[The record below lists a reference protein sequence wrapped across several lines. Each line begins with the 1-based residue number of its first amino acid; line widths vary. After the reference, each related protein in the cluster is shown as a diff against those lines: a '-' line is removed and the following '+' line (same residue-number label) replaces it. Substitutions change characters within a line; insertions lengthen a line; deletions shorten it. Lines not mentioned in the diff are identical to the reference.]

1 MSTAQSPVAG
11 HDGFARM
18 FAPGRLTVGAFF
30 PLESYAGPVPTN
42 DDQVELAQAAERA
55 GLAALWVRDVPLLD
69 PGFGDGGQL
78 YDPWVWLT
86 HIGAHTSAISLA
98 TGSVILPLRHPIHLA
113 KSAAS
118 IDLISGNRL
127 VLGVATGDRPVEFPA
142 FGRPI
147 EERGELFRES
157 FATLRKLWG
166 SSYAESRGAFG
177 RWAGVDVLPKPA
189 LGTIPL
195 LVTGSSRQTMSWIA
209 ENSDGWLAYPR
220 LDVDTHLRV
229 VTGWHAAVAS
239 AGAGFKPFAQ
249 SLYLD
254 LAEDSSLPPR
264 PIHLGFRCGA
274 DWLVNYLEVLRQ
286 AGVNHVGLNFKFSRR
301 PVADVL
307 AELGEHVRTH
317 FPPHAPAAVPAL
329 D

>member
-1 MSTAQSPVAG
+1 MSTAPSPVTG

-30 PLESYAGPVPTN
+30 PLESYPGAVPSN
-42 DDQVELAQAAERA
+42 EDQVALARAAEDA

-69 PGFGDGGQL
+69 PSFGDGGQL

-86 HIGAHTSAISLA
+86 HIGAHTSSISLA
-98 TGSVILPLRHPIHLA
+98 TGSVILPLRHPVHLA

-118 IDLISGNRL
+118 IDLLTGNRL

-142 FGRPI
+142 FGRPL
-147 EERGELFRES
+147 EDRGELFRES
-157 FATLRKLWG
+157 FGTLRKLWG
-166 SSYAESRGAFG
+166 GSYPEVDGPFG
-177 RWAGVDVLPKPA
+177 RWKGVDVLPKPSR
-189 LGTIPL
+189 GTIPL
-195 LVTGSSRQTMSWIA
+195 LVTGSSRQDMAWIA

-220 LDVDTHLRV
+220 LDITTHLRV
-229 VTGWHAAVAS
+229 VGGWHAAVAG
-239 AGAGFKPFAQ
+239 AGAAFKPFAQ
-249 SLYLD
+249 SLYVD
-254 LAEDSSLPPR
+254 LAEQEDLPPR

-274 DWLVNYLEVLRQ
+274 RWLVDYLEVLRE

-307 AELGEHVRTH
+307 AELGAHVSAH
-317 FPPHAPAAVPAL
+317 FPPHTTALAPQ